1 MINNNTTRWIVGI
14 LIVISLIST
23 SYSSYQFSNAMS
35 SFSENVEKITAPYLI
50 YKEQEESI
58 EELLIDDGYEIL
70 NIFMSNYTT
79 NSPFFEWYN
88 IEDNTVCAEGEESC
102 TTDKVSVS
110 IEMKSFGSRS
120 EQIWD
125 ALITSNVIFPN
136 AYVHWIT
143 IKSPTDKCEYTIFG
157 VRRYFETYDSE
168 VRNLIQKQI
177 DEFGK
182 CS

>member
-1 MINNNTTRWIVGI
+1 MINNNITRWVVGI
-14 LIVISLIST
+14 LIVVSLIST
-23 SYSSYQFSNAMS
+23 SYSSYQFSSAMN
-35 SFSENVEKITAPYLI
+35 SFSENVEEITAPYLI

-58 EELLIDDGYEIL
+58 EELLIDDDYEVL
-70 NIFMSNYTT
+70 NVLMANYTT
-79 NSPFFEWYN
+79 NSPFFEWYE
-88 IEDNTVCAEGEESC
+88 IKDDTICEEGEESC
-102 TTDKVSVS
+102 TTDKVLVS

-125 ALITSNVIFPN
+125 ALIISDVIFPN
-136 AYVHWIT
+136 TFVHLIT

-157 VRRYFETYDSE
+157 VKKYFETYDSE
-168 VRNLIQKQI
+168 VRELIQKQI